1 MCDASF
7 GFSHYA
13 VQPLLTQL
21 EILSDQG
28 GIAIGTIVNSDHIG
42 AVGIHSANSGISNKI
57 ILGFTNADALA
68 STPDGKT
75 SVFGTN
81 PISLIYRKSESE
93 LLYIDMASTLF
104 SMNKVKNYRRSN
116 QDLPPNV
123 ARDENGNFTTDPN
136 NVSTLEPI
144 GSHKGFALAFLIEV
158 LTSGITGRDFSA
170 EILPMYGSPLSE
182 HRQLSHTYMIINP
195 HVHFSSTSANTDY
208 VWELVEKVRDSLHP
222 EQCILSPGLKEMNE
236 MKNRSDK
243 GMPVLDEIYNEW
255 SDRGINL

>member
-1 MCDASF
+1 M
-7 GFSHYA
+7 
-13 VQPLLTQL
+13 
-21 EILSDQG
+21 
-28 GIAIGTIVNSDHIG
+28 
-42 AVGIHSANSGISNKI
+42 
-57 ILGFTNADALA
+57 
-68 STPDGKT
+68 
-75 SVFGTN
+75 
-81 PISLIYRKSESE
+81 
-93 LLYIDMASTLF
+93 
-104 SMNKVKNYRRSN
+104 
-116 QDLPPNV
+116 
-123 ARDENGNFTTDPN
+123 
-136 NVSTLEPI
+136 EPI

-208 VWELVEKVRDSLHP
+208 VWELVKKVRDSLHP

-243 GMPVLDEIYNEW
+243 GIPVLDEIYNEW